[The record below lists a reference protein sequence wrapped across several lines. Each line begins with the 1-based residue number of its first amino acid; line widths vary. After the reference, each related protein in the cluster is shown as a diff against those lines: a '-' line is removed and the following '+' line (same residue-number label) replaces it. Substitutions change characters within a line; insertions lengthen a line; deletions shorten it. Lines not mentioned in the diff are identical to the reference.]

1 MGDAGEGRIR
11 LSFPFKA
18 LRRYVHNMG
27 LTTIAA
33 YEFRPD
39 GKGCPLLKT
48 GDPGFMPFMP
58 TEQFGFGDI
67 IVTNVTLSLRFNL
80 QTGPQ
85 HTCANFV
92 WFARLEALSPSLN
105 QVFAG
110 CFSIDL

>member
-67 IVTNVTLSLRFNL
+67 IVTNVTLPLRFNL

-85 HTCANFV
+85 HSNASFV
-92 WFARLEALSPSLN
+92 WFACLEALSPSLN
-105 QVFAG
+105 QVCAG
-110 CFSIDL
+110 CLSIDL